1 MMQGVLAM
9 VLCLAS
15 VSAAADGKKADG
27 WFNVIEHG
35 VRGDGSV
42 IETAEI
48 QAVIDLC
55 SERGGGTVLF
65 PARTYLTGTLRIKDN
80 VTLHLDS
87 GAVILGSTDIK
98 DYPEV
103 EVSCPSMESAFFRH
117 ALVFADGAHNIG
129 IEGQGRIN
137 GQGGSEGL
145 KRQTKEAPGR
155 YMNRPSAIRF
165 VNCSGVRLRDVHIQ
179 DAGFWVNHFL
189 GCDDVVIDGV
199 NVESRT
205 SNYNNDGFDIDSC
218 SNVRMSNCYVNS
230 VDDAICLK
238 ATAERPC
245 RNVNITNCVLTSHCS
260 GIRLGC
266 EVIGGFQDIVISNV
280 TIFDTY
286 QSAIQIQSFDGGS
299 MERISISGVTL
310 HNVGHAIFVDVGL
323 QLYKL
328 GLTDEQMPAKRGTTM
343 GAVRDIILRDI
354 QGDGIG
360 HYRGRGVGGAES
372 VAERKLACIIAGMPE
387 SAIENLT
394 LENVRLRFAGGG
406 TLEDAKNDLSEV
418 KTSFNCDNMGITP
431 AYGLY
436 CRNVKNLRLR
446 DIDLS
451 YETDD
456 FRPAIVIEKAE
467 RVDLFGLQG
476 MAHPD
481 SGGFLKLRNVT
492 GATSVAATPQ
502 P

>member
-1 MMQGVLAM
+1 MKQAVLAM
-9 VLCLAS
+9 VLCMVS
-15 VSAAADGKKADG
+15 VSAIAEG
-27 WFNVIEHG
+27 WANVKEHG
-35 VRGDGSV
+35 VSGDGKT
-42 IETAEI
+42 IETAAI
-48 QAVIDLC
+48 QAVIDAC
-55 SERGGGTVLF
+55 SASGGGTVLF
-65 PARTYLTGTLRIKDN
+65 PAGTYLTGTLRIKDN
-80 VTLHLDS
+80 VVLRLES
-87 GAVILGSTDIK
+87 GSVILGSTDLK

-103 EVSCPSMESAFFRH
+103 EVSCPSIESAFFRH

-129 IEGQGRIN
+129 IEGQGRID

-145 KRQTKEAPGR
+145 KRKTTEAPGR
-155 YMNRPSAIRF
+155 YMNRPSATRF
-165 VNCSGVRLRDVHIQ
+165 VNCSGVRMRDVRIEN
-179 DAGFWVNHFL
+179 AGFWVNHFL

-199 NVESRT
+199 TVESRT

-299 MERISISGVTL
+299 IERVSISGVTL

-343 GAVRDIILRDI
+343 GVVRNITLRDI

-360 HYRGRGVGGAES
+360 HYRGRGVGGVES

-394 LENVRLRFAGGG
+394 LENIRLRFAGGG
-406 TLEDAKNDLSEV
+406 TLEDAKNDLSEA
-418 KTSFNCDNMGITP
+418 KTGFNCDNMGITP

-456 FRPAIVIEKAE
+456 LRPAIYIEKAE
-467 RVDLFGLQG
+467 RVDMFDLQG
-476 MAHPD
+476 MAHPNS
-481 SGGFLKLRNVT
+481 SGFMKLRNVN
-492 GATSVAATPQ
+492 AVTSSAAPTQ